1 MFQSSWTPGTIVLQ
15 SSKAS
20 FQLNNG
26 HKTVSR
32 EKIKNKSIEQLFV
45 ELRFAPQSQRQT
57 QLDAA
62 EKLLRIIDN
71 NKEYPY
77 EFVCYKITGYRPKTL
92 LAEEQIK
99 GDELKDDLR
108 VFITR
113 LSGQLELAA
122 SEQSEKV
129 FSLSELTDKFSVS
142 QKTISRWRK
151 RGLRARK
158 YLFEDG
164 KKRLGFLASDVE
176 DFIETHDQIVNNAA
190 GFSQLTREQKEHVLQ
205 LASNIA
211 AEGNLSRNQ
220 VIDRIVKIT
229 SRGKETIR
237 TILSGYEK
245 KQPGRLGLNV
255 SSARINPKEANTI
268 YKLFRQGTSVGELM
282 RQFEKSKSLIYRIVN
297 KRRARAILAAKIKL
311 IDSDEFATD
320 NADINILSGDTL
332 EKFKAKDEQVLLN
345 RQQESDLF
353 RKYNYLKFLA
363 CYDREEL
370 KTAKYYGNLLSRIES
385 CLEQAENIKKIIIEA
400 NMRLVVSIAG
410 KHTGS
415 NQNLQDLVS
424 EGNFSMM
431 RAVEKFD
438 YTRGYRFSTY
448 ASWAIAKNFARK
460 IPAEETRPD
469 RHTASDMSN
478 IQQDMRNIG
487 VADISAIEHA
497 HRSLDH
503 IISNNLTE
511 REQHI
516 IRGHF
521 GLDGSRLKRKGKSMK
536 QIGDEL
542 GISKERVRQIEL
554 EALQKLRQNL
564 GPEEF
569 DLLIG

>member
-1 MFQSSWTPGTIVLQ
+1 M
-15 SSKAS
+15 
-20 FQLNNG
+20 
-26 HKTVSR
+26 SR
-32 EKIKNKSIEQLFV
+32 AKIKNKSIEQLFV

-57 QLDAA
+57 QLEAA
-62 EKLLRIIDN
+62 EKLLRITN
-71 NKEYPY
+71 SNKEYPY
-77 EFVCYKITGYRPKTL
+77 EFVCYKITGYRPKTSFV
-92 LAEEQIK
+92 EEQIK

-122 SEQSEKV
+122 AEQSEKV

-176 DFIETHDQIVNNAA
+176 DFIQTHNQIVNNAA
-190 GFSQLTREQKEHVLQ
+190 GFSQLTAEQKELILQ
-205 LASNIA
+205 LACDIA
-211 AEGNLSRNQ
+211 AEGNFSRNQ

-237 TILSGYEK
+237 TILSDYEK
-245 KQPGRLGLNV
+245 KQPGQLGLHV
-255 SSARINPKEANTI
+255 SSARLSPKEANTV
-268 YKLFRQGTSVGELM
+268 YKLFKQGASVRELM
-282 RQFEKSKSLIYRIVN
+282 GQFGKSKSSIYRVVN
-297 KRRARAILAAKIKL
+297 KRRARAILTAKIKF
-311 IDSDEFATD
+311 IDSEEFVAD
-320 NADINILSGDTL
+320 NADINIFGGDTL
-332 EKFKAKDEQVLLN
+332 EEFRSEDEQALLN
-345 RQQESDLF
+345 RQQEAELF
-353 RKYNYLKFLA
+353 RRYNYLKFLA
-363 CYDREEL
+363 CNDREEL
-370 KTAKYYGNLLSRIES
+370 KNAKYYGNLLNRIES
-385 CLEQAENIKKIIIEA
+385 CLEQAEKIKKIIIEA
-400 NMRLVVSIAG
+400 NMRLVVSIAS

-415 NQNLQDLVS
+415 NQSLQDLVS

-460 IPAEETRPD
+460 IPAEGSRPD

-497 HRSLDH
+497 QRSLDH
-503 IISNNLTE
+503 IITNNLTE

-521 GLDGSRLKRKGKSMK
+521 GLDGNRLKRKGKSMK

>member
-1 MFQSSWTPGTIVLQ
+1 M
-15 SSKAS
+15 
-20 FQLNNG
+20 
-26 HKTVSR
+26 SR
-32 EKIKNKSIEQLFV
+32 AKIKNKSIEQLFV

-62 EKLLRIIDN
+62 EKLLGIIDS

-77 EFVCYKITGYRPKTL
+77 EFVCYKITGYRPKTS

-142 QKTISRWRK
+142 EKTISRWRK

-164 KKRLGFLASDVE
+164 KKRLGFLASDVD

-190 GFSQLTREQKEHVLQ
+190 GFSQLTGEQKEHILQ
-205 LASNIA
+205 LACDISA
-211 AEGNLSRNQ
+211 KGKLSRNQ
-220 VIDRIVKIT
+220 VIDRIVEIT

-237 TILSGYEK
+237 TILSDYEK
-245 KQPGRLGLNV
+245 KEPGRLGLNV
-255 SSARINPKEANTI
+255 SSARLSPKEANLI
-268 YKLFRQGTSVGELM
+268 YKLFKQGTSVPELM
-282 RQFEKSKSLIYRIVN
+282 KQFGKSKSSIYRIVN
-297 KRRARAILAAKIKL
+297 KRRARAILAATIKF
-311 IDSDEFATD
+311 IESDEFSAN
-320 NADINILSGDTL
+320 NADINILSSDVL
-332 EKFKAKDEQVLLN
+332 ENFKTKDDQVLLN
-345 RQQESDLF
+345 RQEEAELF

-363 CYDREEL
+363 CCDREEL
-370 KTAKYYGNLLSRIES
+370 KSAKYYGNLLNRIES

-400 NMRLVVSIAG
+400 NMRLVVSIAS
-410 KHTGS
+410 KHIGS
-415 NQNLQDLVS
+415 NQSLQDLVS

-497 HRSLDH
+497 QRSLDH
-503 IISNNLTE
+503 IITNNLTE